1 MLVDM
6 PWVFV
11 RNPKSIKINSGR
23 FKMGTYE
30 CAKCGMAVIATCAK
44 SDAPLVD
51 DILKLDDSREVQ
63 ISKCLAY

>member
-1 MLVDM
+1 
-6 PWVFV
+6 
-11 RNPKSIKINSGR
+11 
-23 FKMGTYE
+23 MGTYE
-30 CAKCGMAVIATCAK
+30 CAKCGMAIIATCAK